1 MGLIFEWDPV
11 KAEENLKKHGIR
23 FEEAMTVF
31 DDESA
36 ITIFDFSHSKEKNE
50 DRYVNLGQSH
60 EGNALCVLF
69 TEREDRIRII
79 HARRANREERRFYE
93 TNTETDS

>member
-11 KAEENLKKHGIR
+11 KAEANYKKHGVR

-31 DDESA
+31 DDEMA
-36 ITIFDFSHSKEKNE
+36 ITSFDFSHSQEKDE
-50 DRYVNLGQSH
+50 ERYIDLGRSH
-60 EGNALCVLF
+60 SGNIVSVLY
-69 TEREDRIRII
+69 TEREDRIRLI

-93 TNTETDS
+93 KNK

>member
-11 KAEENLKKHGIR
+11 KAEANFKKHGIR

-31 DDESA
+31 DDDRS
-36 ITIFDFSHSKEKNE
+36 ITIFDFNHSKEKSE
-50 DRYVNLGQSH
+50 ERYVDLGRSH
-60 EGNALCVLF
+60 SGNMLCVLY

-93 TNTETDS
+93 KGK